1 MTYTIHQS
9 QIRTIRQ
16 QDPNFLIQDGLTITP
31 RAGFEISNTC
41 PRQYKLMIMEAI
53 KNGWLQPIANL
64 TERELIFMGLTK

>member
-16 QDPNFLIQDGLTITP
+16 EDPNFTIQDGVTIAS

-41 PRQYKLMIMEAI
+41 PRQYKLIIAECI
-53 KNGWLQPIANL
+53 NKGWLQPIANL